1 MSIEIT
7 DKSLNCFPSG
17 SLSKHQRHIPMGTPH
32 NLRTL
37 AGIRT
42 QEGKAIAAGKLY
54 RSDSVAQ
61 LSSESKKRLDTLQ
74 LKVVTDFRS
83 SLEQKNTPHQW
94 PVDDIDIIHRPIP
107 VMGDNGR
114 AEMMRVLQNV
124 DSAEEV
130 VRWLGELYRSMVI
143 DFSHVYAE
151 WLHSLLSDDS
161 YPQLYHCTAGKDRTG
176 VATALLLKL
185 LGVADVLIMD
195 DFLLSNELSAEYIEA
210 RTTGKVTFSW
220 MPEGVNPDF
229 LRPLLSVQ
237 KEFLQATFSH
247 INEECG
253 SFAQY
258 ARQCLDMTSKEV
270 SQLRKNLLV
279 PE

>member
-7 DKSLNCFPSG
+7 DE
-17 SLSKHQRHIPMGTPH
+17 SLSRFPLEPVSKHRRHIPLGAPH

-37 AGIRT
+37 AGISSSD
-42 QEGKAIAAGKLY
+42 GSVIAAGKLY
-54 RSDSVAQ
+54 RSDSIAQ
-61 LSSESKKRLDTLQ
+61 LSAKSQKRLNELG

-83 SLEQKNTPHQW
+83 RPEQQSTPHQW
-94 PVDDIDIIHRPIP
+94 PFGTIEIIHRPIP

-114 AEMMRVLQNV
+114 AELVRVLQTV

-130 VRWLGELYRSMVI
+130 AQWLSSLYCRMVI
-143 DFSHVYAE
+143 DFSDVYAQ
-151 WLHSLLSDDS
+151 WLHSLLDRDS

-185 LGVADVLIMD
+185 LGVNDDQVMD
-195 DFLLSNELSAEYIEA
+195 DFLLSNELSAEYIAA
-210 RTTGKVTFSW
+210 RMTGKATFSW
-220 MPEGVNPDF
+220 MPEETSTDF

-237 KEFLQATFSH
+237 KEFLQVTFDH

-253 SFAQY
+253 SFSCYAQQRLGMTHKEI
-258 ARQCLDMTSKEV
+258 ARLKS
-270 SQLRKNLLV
+270 NLLV
-279 PE
+279 PQ